1 MEEESRKSF
10 AQITLYNQLIKEM
23 DDLYRVYAKNCN
35 LSETAFWILY
45 CIQEREKEAFTQRE
59 ICDYWF
65 YTPQTVNSA
74 LKNMTE
80 EGVLILRTE
89 KDNRKNKRIYLTEKG
104 KETVER
110 IVVPLMDAERRALA
124 AIGEQE
130 AEILL
135 KTMKKH
141 TEFFRYLFAYCNI
154 LQSNTG
160 FLSEF
165 YCILTHKSNFVIIPK
180 YDIFCFPDTRS
191 AIRRYTF

>member
-1 MEEESRKSF
+1 MEDESRKSF

-35 LSETAFWILY
+35 LSESAFWILY

-80 EGVLILRTE
+80 EGLLILRTE

-124 AIGEQE
+124 AIGEAGRNIPE
-130 AEILL
+130 NYEKAYGIFPGRNRGTD
-135 KTMKKH
+135 KTGGSRVIAG
-141 TEFFRYLFAYCNI
+141 T
-154 LQSNTG
+154 
-160 FLSEF
+160 SE
-165 YCILTHKSNFVIIPK
+165 
-180 YDIFCFPDTRS
+180 DDTKMMP
-191 AIRRYTF
+191 A

>member
-130 AEILL
+130 AEI
-135 KTMKKH
+135 
-141 TEFFRYLFAYCNI
+141 FREEIEEL
-154 LQSNTG
+154 
-160 FLSEF
+160 
-165 YCILTHKSNFVIIPK
+165 
-180 YDIFCFPDTRS
+180 
-191 AIRRYTF
+191 IRQGDPA

>member
-45 CIQEREKEAFTQRE
+45 CIREREKEAFTQRE

-80 EGVLILRTE
+80 EGLLILRAE
-89 KDNRKNKRIYLTEKG
+89 EDNRKNKRIYLTEK
-104 KETVER
+104 
-110 IVVPLMDAERRALA
+110 
-124 AIGEQE
+124 QE

-141 TEFFRYLFAYCNI
+141 TEFFREEI
-154 LQSNTG
+154 
-160 FLSEF
+160 EE
-165 YCILTHKSNFVIIPK
+165 LTRQGDP
-180 YDIFCFPDTRS
+180 
-191 AIRRYTF
+191 A